1 MTDNVK
7 RFEFRLGKWGLGI
20 FVGGMSLLVF
30 FSFVFG
36 VFVGKDLDA
45 YPEKYSWGISKQ
57 IMGVAGLSGK
67 SESPKTVVAVREVG
81 KERPSNENSE
91 YDLSFYETLS
101 KKSNNLRTQPSG
113 NEGMDKSPAE
123 PAAPVGGEGAAVLA
137 TPAVPAT
144 GLLPGNKP
152 GLEKKEEKKFVRKE
166 KEIETSHRHKSD
178 SISKSENE
186 KKSVVKPM
194 REKVMETG
202 IPIAEK
208 KSVHKAEKN
217 IVPEKKLER
226 KVEKNIV
233 TEKKTDQ
240 KVLKNI
246 TAEKKADQRPEKKAT
261 VEKKADQKVVKNVAA
276 EKKPDRNF
284 DRKDVKKEEKGQK
297 PEGKKY
303 TVQVASYQ
311 DKGKADQVA
320 GKLKS
325 LGYATRVVPMDLP
338 GKGRWYR
345 LTIGGL
351 PSHDK
356 AKEAVTNVEKKI
368 GGSKG
373 FIRPEGVENGETAA
387 KKSTEKQKTTEPKVK
402 RSQGSSN

>member
-113 NEGMDKSPAE
+113 NEGMDKSLAE
-123 PAAPVGGEGAAVLA
+123 TAAPVGEEGAAVLA

-166 KEIETSHRHKSD
+166 KEIETSYRHKSD

-194 REKVMETG
+194 REKVMGTG

-217 IVPEKKLER
+217 IV
-226 KVEKNIV
+226 

-240 KVLKNI
+240 KVVKNI
-246 TAEKKADQRPEKKAT
+246 TAEKKS
-261 VEKKADQKVVKNVAA
+261 
-276 EKKPDRNF
+276 DRNF
-284 DRKDVKKEEKGQK
+284 DRKDVKREEKGAK

-303 TVQVASYQ
+303 IVQVASYK
-311 DKGKADQVA
+311 DKKKADQVA

-325 LGYATRVVPMDLP
+325 LGYATRVVQMDLP

-356 AKEAVTNVEKKI
+356 AKEAVANVEKKI

-373 FIRPEGVENGETAA
+373 FIRPEGEETGESTG
-387 KKSTEKQKTTEPKVK
+387 KKSAEKQKTTGPKGK
-402 RSQGSSN
+402 RTQGSPN